1 MLEAILSYISSVDTG
16 VIYLI
21 LFAFAFIENVFPPS
35 PSDVVI
41 VVGSSLI
48 ASTDIAYIPILFITG
63 IGSAM
68 GFILM
73 YYVGMLFG
81 EKLLRKGKIKF
92 IHKDDINK
100 ADRWF
105 NKWGY
110 KLILA
115 NRFLPGTRSVISFFS
130 GVHELNIW
138 RTFFYAAISA
148 FLWNALIIWLGM
160 VVGNNVQL
168 IDYYLNTYST
178 VIGIITVLVFAGIL
192 VKIFWRKKKEKAG
205 HHE

>member
-1 MLEAILSYISSVDTG
+1 MLEEILSYISSVDVE

-21 LFAFAFIENVFPPS
+21 LILFAFIENVFPPS

-48 ASTDIAYIPILFITG
+48 ATTDLAYFPILILTSV
-63 IGSAM
+63 GSAL

-73 YYVGMLFG
+73 YYVGKLFG
-81 EKLLRKGKIKF
+81 ENLLRKGKIKF
-92 IHKDDINK
+92 IHQDDIEK

-130 GVHELNIW
+130 GVHELNVF
-138 RTFFYAAISA
+138 RTFIFAAISA
-148 FLWNALIIWLGM
+148 FAWNALIIWLGM
-160 VVGNNVQL
+160 VVGHNVQL
-168 IDYYLNTYST
+168 IDYYLSTYST
-178 VIGIITVLVFAGIL
+178 IIGIATVLVFAVVLI
-192 VKIFWRKKKEKAG
+192 KIFWRKKKEKADP
-205 HHE
+205 HE

>member
-1 MLEAILSYISSVDTG
+1 MLEEILSYISSVDAG

-35 PSDVVI
+35 PSDVVV

-48 ASTDIAYIPILFITG
+48 ATTEIAYIPILFITS
-63 IGSAM
+63 IGSAL

-81 EKLLRKGKIKF
+81 EKLLRRGKIKF
-92 IHKDDINK
+92 IHQDDINK

-105 NKWGY
+105 NRWGY
-110 KLILA
+110 KLILV

-130 GVHELNIW
+130 GVHELNVW

-148 FLWNALIIWLGM
+148 FVWNALIIWLGM
-160 VVGNNVQL
+160 IVGNNVKL
-168 IDYYLNTYST
+168 IDYYLNSYST
-178 VIGIITVLVFAGIL
+178 VIGILTVLVFAGIL
-192 VKIFWRKKKEKAG
+192 IKIFWQKKKEKAG